1 MLDRITCIIS
11 ADHSPACDNYTS
23 LLRSL
28 IIQEK
33 KGRYKLKEYRKK
45 WLPTSMTR
53 NWNFFSNY

>member
-11 ADHSPACDNYTS
+11 ADHSPDCDNYTS

-33 KGRYKLKEYRKK
+33 KGR
-45 WLPTSMTR
+45 
-53 NWNFFSNY
+53 